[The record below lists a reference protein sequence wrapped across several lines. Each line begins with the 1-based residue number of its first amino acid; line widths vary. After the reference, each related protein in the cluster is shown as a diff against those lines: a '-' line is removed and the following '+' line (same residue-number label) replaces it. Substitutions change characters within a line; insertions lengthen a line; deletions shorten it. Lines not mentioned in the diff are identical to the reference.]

1 MNSPEPSIVFQM
13 FCIVV
18 LVLEFYAAI
27 LFLGV

>member
-1 MNSPEPSIVFQM
+1 MTSPEPSVAFQL